1 MWALE
6 WIPFWIF
13 HVLLIGGILGL
24 IFAFVLSFIPFISKY
39 KLPIQVGS
47 LLLIVFGT
55 FMEGAIS
62 NQEAWLVK
70 VADLKVKVA
79 QVETKSAE
87 KTTEIVTKYVTKV
100 QVVKE
105 KGDVIIKEV
114 PKYITKESDAKCT
127 LPNSFVMLHD
137 SASKNE
143 VPDSTRVAD
152 ETTSGVKLS
161 TATGTV
167 VGNYSICHQNSEQL
181 KALQEWVKEQEKLF
195 NKN

>member
-114 PKYITKESDAKCT
+114 PKYITKESDAKCA

-152 ETTSGVKLS
+152 ETASGVKLS

>member
-114 PKYITKESDAKCT
+114 PKYITKESDAKCA